1 MREFQR
7 SRGLSED
14 GVCDEVTWASLVEA
28 GWVLGDRL
36 ISHTAPNM
44 RGDDVA
50 ELQANLAR
58 LGFDCGRVDGI
69 YGPETVAAL
78 RDFQRNS
85 GLPDD
90 GVCGRDTVRVLMTL
104 SRQSGSGPGVVMV
117 READRFTT
125 GDRSLGRLRI
135 VIGEF
140 GGLGALARQVTVA
153 LRQHAA
159 SATTVDGSDASAHAA
174 LANRYRA
181 HAYLGFEA
189 IDESVSTIHHY
200 CVPGFEST
208 GGRLLSEQLA
218 INVPRPWRREDVVRV
233 GTRLPILRE
242 TKMPA
247 VLWRMG
253 PINTVVAETPSIVRS
268 VVVAVERWVRSPSGP
283 PGIDDLQKR

>member
-1 MREFQR
+1 
-7 SRGLSED
+7 
-14 GVCDEVTWASLVEA
+14 
-28 GWVLGDRL
+28 
-36 ISHTAPNM
+36 M

-50 ELQANLAR
+50 ELQAALAR

-69 YGPETVAAL
+69 YGPETVSAL
-78 RDFQRNS
+78 RDFQLNS

-90 GVCGRDTVRVLMTL
+90 GVCGRDTVRILTTL
-104 SRQSGSGPGVVMV
+104 TRQSGSGPGVMMV

-159 SATTVDGSDASAHAA
+159 SAITVDGSDPSAHASI
-174 LANRYRA
+174 ANRFRA
-181 HAYLGFEA
+181 QAYVGFEA
-189 IDESVSTIHHY
+189 MDESVSTLHHY

-208 GGRLLSEQLA
+208 GGRLLSEHLA
-218 INVPRPWRREDVVRV
+218 AQVPRPWRREDVVRV

-242 TKMPA
+242 TRMPA

-253 PINTVVAETPSIVRS
+253 PINTVVAETPSVVRS
-268 VVVAVERWVRSPSGP
+268 VVIAVERWVDSPAGLGSAWADFPLFHRSSVNCPQGCP
-283 PGIDDLQKR
+283 PRVNNPDPVHQV

>member
-1 MREFQR
+1 
-7 SRGLSED
+7 
-14 GVCDEVTWASLVEA
+14 
-28 GWVLGDRL
+28 
-36 ISHTAPNM
+36 M

-50 ELQANLAR
+50 ELQSLLAR

-90 GVCGRDTVRVLMTL
+90 GVCGSDTVRILTTL
-104 SRQSGSGPGVVMV
+104 TRQSGSGPGVVMV
-117 READRFTT
+117 REAARFTT

-153 LRQHAA
+153 LRQHSA
-159 SATTVDGSDASAHAA
+159 SAITVDGADPSVHAQ
-174 LANRYRA
+174 LANRFRA
-181 HAYLGFEA
+181 QAYVGFEA
-189 IDESVSTIHHY
+189 VDEPMSTIHHY

-208 GGRLLSEQLA
+208 GGRLLSEHLA
-218 INVPRPWRREDVVRV
+218 AHSPRPWRREDVVRV

-242 TKMPA
+242 TRMPA
-247 VLWRMG
+247 VLWRLG
-253 PINTVVAETPSIVRS
+253 PIKDVVAETPAVVRS
-268 VVVAVERWVRSPSGP
+268 VVVAVERWVASPEGP
-283 PGIDDLQKR
+283 AGVTSP

>member
-1 MREFQR
+1 M
-7 SRGLSED
+7 
-14 GVCDEVTWASLVEA
+14 VEA
-28 GWVLGDRL
+28 GWTLGDRL
-36 ISHTAPNM
+36 ITHTAPNM

-50 ELQANLAR
+50 ELQAALAR

-69 YGPETVAAL
+69 YGPDTVAAL

-90 GVCGRDTVRVLMTL
+90 GVCGHDTIRTL
-104 SRQSGSGPGVVMV
+104 LTLTRQSGSGPGVVMV
-117 READRFTT
+117 REAEQFTT
-125 GDRSLGRLRI
+125 GNRSLGHLRV

-140 GGLGALARQVTVA
+140 GGLGALARQVQMA
-153 LRQHAA
+153 LRQHSA
-159 SATTVDGSDASAHAA
+159 SAVTVDGSDASAHAA

-189 IDESVSTIHHY
+189 IDEHAATLHHY

-208 GGRLLSEQLA
+208 GGRLLSEQLGNNA
-218 INVPRPWRREDVVRV
+218 PRLWRRDEVVRV

-242 TKMPA
+242 TRMPA

-253 PINTVVAETPSIVRS
+253 PTHLVVSETPAIVRS
-268 VVVAVERWVRSPSGP
+268 VVVAVERWVRSPLGP
-283 PGIDDLQKR
+283 QAE